1 MPEIEALQNLG
12 MSYAAI
18 ARQFNML
25 DIPTPS
31 RLRGQKEVGEWHAS
45 TVRNIVLRNRG
56 EDK

>member
-12 MSYAAI
+12 MSYLAI
-18 ARQFNML
+18 ARQFNIL

-31 RLRGQKEVGEWHAS
+31 RLRGQKVGEWHAS
-45 TVRNIVLRNRG
+45 TVRNIVLHNR